1 MQAPKARATI
11 HMCSSDKENMFKGP
25 FFKVVA
31 FQERLLIKNC
41 PPPCHHFD
49 SMNKK
54 SLLAKKSL
62 LERYLFL
69 KEISS

>member
-1 MQAPKARATI
+1 MQVPKARATI

-41 PPPCHHFD
+41 HHFD